1 MESSLLELVAIPT
14 EPVRRF
20 TVEEYHAMIQAGV
33 FAEGDPFE
41 LIEGWL
47 LPKIP
52 RSPLSKTQGNAP
64 HDLCVQRL
72 QRMFMKLLPADW
84 LCFVQSAVTLTDG
97 EPEPDIAIVRGP
109 DEQYALRH
117 PHAPDIALVVEVADS
132 SLVRDRDTKLR
143 SYARAGIPIYWIANL
158 PAEMLEVY
166 TEPGVDPDGEPTYLK
181 QQDLTRADFA
191 LVAIAQ
197 QQFGKVKVSELLP

>member
-1 MESSLLELVAIPT
+1 MESSLLELVAVPT

-33 FAEGDPFE
+33 FREGDPYE

-47 LPKIP
+47 LPKMT
-52 RSPLSKTQGNAP
+52 RNAP

-72 QRMFMKLLPADW
+72 QRMFMKLLPEEW

-97 EPEPDIAIVRGP
+97 EPEPDIAIVGGP
-109 DEQYALRH
+109 DEQYAQRH
-117 PHAPDIALVVEVADS
+117 PHAADIALIVEVADS
-132 SLVRDRDTKLR
+132 SLIRDRDSKLR

-158 PAEMLEVY
+158 SADLLEIY
-166 TEPGVDPDGEPTYLK
+166 TQPGVDQDGEPTY
-181 QQDLTRADFA
+181 QQRQDLQRTDVFEVA
-191 LVAIAQ
+191 LGKKA
-197 QQFGKVKVSELLP
+197 FGTIKVSELLP

>member
-1 MESSLLELVAIPT
+1 MESSLLELVAVPT

-33 FAEGDPFE
+33 FTEGDPYE

-47 LPKIP
+47 LPKMT
-52 RSPLSKTQGNAP
+52 RNAP

-72 QRMFMKLLPADW
+72 QRMFMKLLPEEW

-97 EPEPDIAIVRGP
+97 EPEPDIAIVPGP

-117 PHAPDIALVVEVADS
+117 PDRHDVGLVVEVADS
-132 SLVRDRDTKLR
+132 SLVRDRGAKLR
-143 SYARAGIPIYWIANL
+143 SYARATIPVYWIANI
-158 PAEMLEVY
+158 AADVLEVY
-166 TEPGVDPDGEPTYLK
+166 TQPGVDQDGEPAYLK
-181 QQDLTRADFA
+181 RQELQRTDV
-191 LVAIAQ
+191 VAIVVAQ
-197 QQFGKVKVSELLP
+197 RQFGTVKVSELLP